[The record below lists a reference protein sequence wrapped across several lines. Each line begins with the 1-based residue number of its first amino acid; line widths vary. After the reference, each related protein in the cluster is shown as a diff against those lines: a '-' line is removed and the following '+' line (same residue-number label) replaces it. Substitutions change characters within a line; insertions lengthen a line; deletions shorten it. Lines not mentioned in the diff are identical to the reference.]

1 MRINEHPVLQFP
13 TRKSLCFTFEGTTLQ
28 GLEGD
33 TVASALHANG
43 ITALS
48 QSIHLKRPRGFYC
61 AIGHCA
67 SCNMTVNGVVN
78 TRTCVTPLQDGMVVE
93 FQTDKGKVPYE

>member
-1 MRINEHPVLQFP
+1 
-13 TRKSLCFTFEGTTLQ
+13 LQ

-33 TVASALHANG
+33 TVVSALHANG

-78 TRTCVTPLQDGMVVE
+78 TRTCVTPLKEGMIVE
-93 FQTDKGKVPYE
+93 FQTDKGQVTYE